1 VRCRVRT
8 ARDPPGTRAPRAAS
22 CTTAARASL
31 RSALLDVKNDT
42 DMV

>member
-1 VRCRVRT
+1 VICRSRP

-22 CTTAARASL
+22 CTTAARASP
-31 RSALLDVKNDT
+31 RSALLDIKNDT